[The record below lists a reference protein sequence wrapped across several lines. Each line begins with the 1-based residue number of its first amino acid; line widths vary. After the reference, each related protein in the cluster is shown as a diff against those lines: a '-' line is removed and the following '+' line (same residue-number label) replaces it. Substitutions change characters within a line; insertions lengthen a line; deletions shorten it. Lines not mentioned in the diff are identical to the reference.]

1 MPPGVEPGEVQGN
14 VLHAYGGDFP
24 SAHFVRL
31 RVARSAD
38 ARAAG
43 AVVARWLGALSFG
56 RRPTGLP
63 ERERLAPHVNLAV
76 TASGLAALGVPPGLL
91 QAFPDD
97 FREGAKARAAG
108 LGDRWPDEQP
118 SFVEADLLLSVH
130 AGDHHAAE
138 CRMRALL
145 EENAAAGRP
154 LEVVQERPAGGDEGA
169 REPFGFADGGSQ
181 PAVEGVDLDPVGDGV
196 YAARIGTGGH
206 LRRRAEDLGIVE
218 PQRGWRLLRAGEFLL
233 GHPGEDGAAPPGPP
247 APLGPDGTF
256 MVYRELDQDVDG
268 FRAYV
273 AEQARRVGMHAGT
286 LEEKIVGRRRD
297 DGTTL
302 VRPAEDFPPP
312 APAPDANGR
321 NGRRRRSNDF
331 LYAGDPHGY
340 RCPVG
345 AHVRRTNPRDA
356 LPGGGERTMRHR
368 IIRRGMRYKPPENG
382 LVFICLS
389 ASIANG
395 FEFIQ
400 RNWINDGTALGLG
413 SDPDFLLQQAEDG
426 RPRGH
431 MVIPGYRP
439 VVLPPPE
446 RPFVTVRGC
455 EYLFVPSRRASA
467 WLAGLQAT
475 S

>member
-1 MPPGVEPGEVQGN
+1 MPPGVELSEVQGN
-14 VLHAYGGDFP
+14 VLHAYGADFP
-24 SAHFVRL
+24 CARFVRL
-31 RVARSAD
+31 RLASQ
-38 ARAAG
+38 ARAGEA
-43 AVVARWLGALSFG
+43 ATVVAGWLRQVSFG
-56 RRPTGLP
+56 RRPKGLP
-63 ERERLAPHVNLAV
+63 ERDRLTPHLNLAF
-76 TASGLAALGVPPGLL
+76 TAGGLTALGVPTTLL
-91 QAFPDD
+91 HEFPPE
-97 FREGAKARAAG
+97 FRAGAKARAAA
-108 LGDRWPDEQP
+108 LGDRWPDERP
-118 SFVEADLLLSVH
+118 FTESHLLLSVH
-130 AGDHHAAE
+130 ADGHAACE
-138 CRMRALL
+138 RRVRELL
-145 EENAAAGRP
+145 EGNAAAGGP
-154 LEVVQERPAGGDEGA
+154 LEVVQERAAGDEGGA

-312 APAPDANGR
+312 AQDGHGR

-368 IIRRGMRYKPPENG
+368 IIRRGMRYKPPDNG

-389 ASIANG
+389 ASITNG

-426 RPRGH
+426 RPQGH